1 MGGSGEQPRVAG
13 TLWLLG
19 SPSKR
24 ETPGS
29 IWGSSA
35 CLCFKHSLH
44 KRKNFPEFY
53 GSVYVKVSFAISR
66 TANAV
71 GVFYQSSPS
80 LERDP
85 EQWEPAQGVGLSK
98 PQDTCS
104 FVPGCLPAF
113 CFCHGETVKC
123 DDPRHWVCGGVLGT
137 RSVRVKGG
145 GSSELLGC
153 PSPAHTATSAG
164 SPPRSKRCTGFPP
177 CQRELST
184 LGL

>member
-1 MGGSGEQPRVAG
+1 MARSPAVCRQAVGGSGEQPRVAG

-104 FVPGCLPAF
+104 FVPDC
-113 CFCHGETVKC
+113 
-123 DDPRHWVCGGVLGT
+123 VCGLFVFVMVRLS
-137 RSVRVKGG
+137 SVMTPL
-145 GSSELLGC
+145 SGC
-153 PSPAHTATSAG
+153 VEFWALA
-164 SPPRSKRCTGFPP
+164 
-177 CQRELST
+177 L
-184 LGL
+184 